1 MFTRDYHI
9 HTSISPCASDDL
21 EMQKILDIMAER
33 GMESVG
39 FADHCYGFKY
49 RVSEIEKAKQALSEC
64 DTALNVY
71 LGVEAHILQYR
82 AASINVQLASYFD
95 YVIMAPNHYHI
106 RGVAVPDAKKPA
118 QVAIHELY
126 MFEAAIN
133 CPYTDAVAHPFF
145 FSPEVFKMSAQEMAS
160 FSHEVMQHIDDK
172 RLTYAL
178 EMAAYRGIGI
188 ELSPRFIG
196 EEQKHLIEFYHRC
209 LECGVKLFIG
219 SDAHS
224 YDDLDKL
231 SLLEPIAKELGIREE
246 HLWRPYEWNL

>member
-1 MFTRDYHI
+1 
-9 HTSISPCASDDL
+9 
-21 EMQKILDIMAER
+21 MQKILNIMEER

-49 RVSEIEKAKQALSEC
+49 RVSEIEKAKKALSEC
-64 DTALNVY
+64 ETSLNVY

-82 AASINVQLASYFD
+82 AASINVQLSSHFD

-106 RGVAVPDAKKPA
+106 RGVAVPDAKKPK

-133 CPYTDAVAHPFF
+133 CPYADAVAHPFF
-145 FSPEVFKMSAQEMAS
+145 LSPEVFKMSVKEMAN
-160 FSHEVMQHIDDK
+160 FSREVMGNIDDK

-188 ELSPRFIG
+188 ELSPRFIVAG
-196 EEQKHLIEFYHRC
+196 QKHLIDFYHKS
-209 LECGVKLFIG
+209 LECGVKLLIG

-224 YDDLDKL
+224 YEDLDKF
-231 SLLEPIAKELGIREE
+231 SLLEPIAKELEIGEE
-246 HLWRPYEWNL
+246 HLWRPHEWNL